1 MNPVK
6 VNHTTP
12 EVGEFPAVEEFWRH
26 SGGEGE
32 ALVLEVDAHADGGA
46 VGGELGLGGRLEEV
60 RREVLPL
67 LELARQSNLCDEMK
81 CEKNS
86 S

>member
-1 MNPVK
+1 M
-6 VNHTTP
+6 
-12 EVGEFPAVEEFWRH
+12 EEFWRH

-67 LELARQSNLCDEMK
+67 FELARQSNLYNRK
-81 CEKNS
+81 
-86 S
+86 

>member
-1 MNPVK
+1 MLDGELSNLISAD
-6 VNHTTP
+6 HTIP

-32 ALVLEVDAHADGGA
+32 SLVLEVDAHADCGA

-67 LELARQSNLCDEMK
+67 LELARQSNLYNRK
-81 CEKNS
+81 
-86 S
+86 